1 MYCRNALVCGELDFT
16 HYENLV
22 NLHLLI
28 NRGRFKFVGLPLKI
42 RGGTGSPVRAVAI
55 FEHDSGADFAVWCT
69 YKYLNSG
76 PGSLGGVFVH
86 SRHLN
91 DQTLPKFAGWW
102 GQNKERRFLM
112 EDEFDPI
119 PSVES
124 WQLSNAPILSFA
136 PMLSSLE
143 LFHNAGIENLR
154 NKSISLTGFL
164 EELLNDLNHPAI
176 EVITP
181 NNPQQRGCQLSIKIK
196 DGNKNIYHK
205 IRESGVILDW
215 REPNVIRAAPAPLYN
230 NYSDVFEFVL
240 ALRNILGA
248 QLT

>member
-1 MYCRNALVCGELDFT
+1 MRDDF
-16 HYENLV
+16 E
-22 NLHLLI
+22 
-28 NRGRFKFVGLPLKI
+28 
-42 RGGTGSPVRAVAI
+42 AI
-55 FEHDSGADFAVWCT
+55 YG
-69 YKYLNSG
+69 
-76 PGSLGGVFVH
+76 
-86 SRHLN
+86 
-91 DQTLPKFAGWW
+91 
-102 GQNKERRFLM
+102 
-112 EDEFDPI
+112 
-119 PSVES
+119 VES

-181 NNPQQRGCQLSIKIK
+181 NNPQQRGCQLSIQIK